1 MFNFKND
8 NIDSDFES
16 QLTDDENSFKKSDE
30 ESLNE
35 KGDKMSFEEPPS
47 KPTSMVTKN
56 WLKLAFPHRK
66 ETLLDRKIKPF
77 QKLLKGQNWGSRRT
91 KKRDELF
98 FKHKADEAQRTREY
112 KAEEA
117 SKNREHEIRLAQIY
131 ASVRPTSYL
140 GQGNQ
145 WHLSAYW
152 PYMQNLSGN
161 GKNIQANEFGQC
173 EYLSHNHNQLR
184 PSTYQEVPQN

>member
-1 MFNFKND
+1 MFNLKND
-8 NIDSDFES
+8 SIDSDFES

-35 KGDKMSFEEPPS
+35 KGDKMSFEEPHW
-47 KPTSMVTKN
+47 KPTLMVTKN
-56 WLKLAFPHRK
+56 WLKLVFPHRK
-66 ETLLDRKIKPF
+66 RNVARSQNQALSKIAKGT
-77 QKLLKGQNWGSRRT
+77 KLRIEAD

-131 ASVRPTSYL
+131 ASVKPTSYL
-140 GQGNQ
+140 GQGDQ
-145 WHLSAYW
+145 
-152 PYMQNLSGN
+152 
-161 GKNIQANEFGQC
+161 
-173 EYLSHNHNQLR
+173 
-184 PSTYQEVPQN
+184 